1 MKERVQPVHSTL
13 AEPEGKMGKNM
24 VNKRSKGKVDF
35 KRKED
40 LIRRPLDEEHDNT
53 EPCNERNKESE
64 IEVIMK
70 KNQVIYIS

>member
-1 MKERVQPVHSTL
+1 M

-40 LIRRPLDEEHDNT
+40 LIRRPLDEEHDYT

-70 KNQVIYIS
+70 KCQVIYITLK